1 MQPNQDVINKWTA
14 AAQYWEKH
22 RDVVKHMFAPITQTL
37 VEVAQIGRGHSV
49 LDIATG
55 PGDPAL
61 SVAPLLGPEG
71 KIIGIDPIPEMVE
84 AARRA
89 ANHLGFRN
97 AQFEVAFADHL
108 PFPTSTFDAVV
119 SRFGAMFFPSPADAV
134 REMLRVLKP
143 GRGLALAVWHS
154 ADTNPFFNT
163 VSQVIDRYCQS
174 APPAPDAPD
183 AFRFATPGKLRDIL
197 ADAGV
202 IAPTERLLQ
211 FNIDAPVSP
220 EEFWILRTEL
230 SEKMREKIALLS
242 SDQLTDVKRQVLEAF
257 RPYSTTTGMSFPAQV
272 LIVSGTI
279 PPP

>member
-1 MQPNQDVINKWTA
+1 MQGNQDVINKWTS

-22 RDVVKHMFAPITQTL
+22 RAIVKHMFQPVTQAL
-37 VEVAQIGRGHSV
+37 VEVAQIDRGYSV

-61 SVAPLLGPEG
+61 SVAGLLGPEG
-71 KIIGIDPIPEMVE
+71 KVMGIDPIPEMVA

-89 ANHLGFRN
+89 ASHLGFSN

-108 PFPTSTFDAVV
+108 PFPANTFDAII
-119 SRFGAMFFPSPADAV
+119 SRFGAMFFPSPVEAV
-134 REMLRVLKP
+134 RQMLRVLKP
-143 GRGLALAVWHS
+143 RRKLALAVWHS

-163 VSQVIDRYCQS
+163 VSQVIDRYVES
-174 APPAPDAPD
+174 PPPAPDAPD

-202 IAPTERLLQ
+202 MAPTERLLQ
-211 FNIDAPVSP
+211 FNIQAPVSK

-242 SDQLTDVKRQVLEAF
+242 SDQLTEAKHQVLEAF
-257 RPYSTTTGMSFPAQV
+257 RPYSTATGMSFPAQV
-272 LIVSGTI
+272 LIVGGTT
-279 PPP
+279 PPS

>member
-1 MQPNQDVINKWTA
+1 MQANQDVINKWTS

-22 RDVVKHMFAPITQTL
+22 RAIVKHMFQPVTQAL
-37 VEVAQIGRGHSV
+37 VEVAQIDRGYSV

-61 SVAPLLGPEG
+61 SVAGLLGPEG
-71 KIIGIDPIPEMVE
+71 KVMGIDPIPEMVA

-89 ANHLGFRN
+89 ASHLGFSN

-108 PFPTSTFDAVV
+108 PFPANTFDAII
-119 SRFGAMFFPSPADAV
+119 SRFGAMFFPSPVEAV
-134 REMLRVLKP
+134 RQMLRVLKP
-143 GRGLALAVWHS
+143 RRKLALAVWHS

-163 VSQVIDRYCQS
+163 VSQVIDRYVES
-174 APPAPDAPD
+174 PPPAPDAPD

-202 IAPTERLLQ
+202 MAPTERLLQ
-211 FNIDAPVSP
+211 FNIQAPVYK

-279 PPP
+279 PP

>member
-1 MQPNQDVINKWTA
+1 MQANQDVINKWTS

-22 RDVVKHMFAPITQTL
+22 RAIVKHMFQPVTQAL
-37 VEVAQIGRGHSV
+37 VEVAQIDRGYSV

-61 SVAPLLGPEG
+61 SVAGLLGPEG
-71 KIIGIDPIPEMVE
+71 KVMGIDPIPEMVA

-89 ANHLGFRN
+89 ASHLGFSN

-108 PFPTSTFDAVV
+108 PFPANTFDAII
-119 SRFGAMFFPSPADAV
+119 SRFGAMFFPSPVEAV
-134 REMLRVLKP
+134 RQMLRVLKP
-143 GRGLALAVWHS
+143 RRKLALAVWHS

-163 VSQVIDRYCQS
+163 VSQVIDRYVES
-174 APPAPDAPD
+174 PPPAPDAPD

-202 IAPTERLLQ
+202 MAPTERLLQ
-211 FNIDAPVSP
+211 FNIQAPVSK

-230 SEKMREKIALLS
+230 SEKMREKIAHLS
-242 SDQLTDVKRQVLEAF
+242 SDQLTEAKHQVLEAF
-257 RPYSTTTGMSFPAQV
+257 RPYSTATGMSFPAQV
-272 LIVSGTI
+272 LIVGGTT
-279 PPP
+279 PPS

>member
-1 MQPNQDVINKWTA
+1 MQANQDVINKWTS

-22 RDVVKHMFAPITQTL
+22 RAIVKHMFQPVTQAL
-37 VEVAQIGRGHSV
+37 VEVAQIDRGYSV

-61 SVAPLLGPEG
+61 SVAGLLGPEG
-71 KIIGIDPIPEMVE
+71 KVMGIDPIPEMVA

-89 ANHLGFRN
+89 ASHLGFSN

-108 PFPTSTFDAVV
+108 PFPANTFDAII
-119 SRFGAMFFPSPADAV
+119 SRFGAMFFPSPVEAV
-134 REMLRVLKP
+134 RQMLRVLKP
-143 GRGLALAVWHS
+143 RRKLALAVWHS

-163 VSQVIDRYCQS
+163 VSQVIDRYVES
-174 APPAPDAPD
+174 PPPAPDAPD

-202 IAPTERLLQ
+202 MAPTERLLQ
-211 FNIDAPVSP
+211 FNIQAPVSK

-230 SEKMREKIALLS
+230 
-242 SDQLTDVKRQVLEAF
+242 KRSPF
-257 RPYSTTTGMSFPAQV
+257 FPAT
-272 LIVSGTI
+272 S
-279 PPP
+279 